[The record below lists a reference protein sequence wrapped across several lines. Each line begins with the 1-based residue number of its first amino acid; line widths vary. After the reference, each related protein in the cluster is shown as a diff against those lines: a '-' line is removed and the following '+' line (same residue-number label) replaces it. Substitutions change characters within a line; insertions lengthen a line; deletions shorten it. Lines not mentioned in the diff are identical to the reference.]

1 MGNFQKLEA
10 IERGC
15 EKMVKA
21 SVIVGAGALALGFGA
36 SLFHDIKERREIKK
50 QNKLFIN
57 NQKGG
62 K

>member
-1 MGNFQKLEA
+1 MGNQKLEA

-15 EKMVKA
+15 EKVIKT
-21 SVIVGAGALALGFGA
+21 SVIIAAGALALGFGA
-36 SLFHDIKERREIKK
+36 SVFHDVKERREIKK